1 MNPTFLIVGLV
12 TALAVATSLEATENG
27 QLSCVGVD
35 SADCAACCRAACE
48 DSRQECEAVSDSSR
62 SGA

>member
-1 MNPTFLIVGLV
+1 MNPKFLIVGLL
-12 TALAVATSLEATENG
+12 TALVVATSLGAMGNG

-48 DSRQECEAVSDSSR
+48 DSREECEAVSGSSR